1 MAPHADVK
9 PGFDALRRLVIRALD
24 DAARATSTL
33 APLPA
38 LTPALHSAATP
49 GASPSRLLALLM
61 ATVSDDSLHADID
74 GPAGP
79 AGPATPGGA
88 YDDSALATSSEES
101 ATDRQRLIALV
112 ELARKGDVEAFGLLY
127 DHYQGSV
134 YRFLFHR
141 TRSATLAEDL
151 TSETFFRALR
161 SMQGFR
167 WQGKDFGAWLMTIA
181 RNLATDHFKAGR
193 TRLEMT
199 TEDMGQHD
207 DATEGGPDQR
217 DPAQGPDRAARRA
230 ARLPGDALP
239 AGDEHRRDRGGARPQ
254 RRGHQAAAAAR
265 RAQPRQADAGRPAM
279 SPMTPASQA
288 VTNPRDRSLSRVS
301 SRRADVSHRSGD
313 HREGTHR

>member
-161 SMQGFR
+161 SMQRFR

-207 DATEGGPDQR
+207 DATEGPEAMVLAGLTNEILLKALTELPDEQR
-217 DPAQGPDRAARRA
+217 DCLVMRFLQGMSIAETAAVLGRSDGA
-230 ARLPGDALP
+230 IKQLQL
-239 AGDEHRRDRGGARPQ
+239 RGVRNLAKLMP
-254 RRGHQAAAAAR
+254 
-265 RAQPRQADAGRPAM
+265 
-279 SPMTPASQA
+279 
-288 VTNPRDRSLSRVS
+288 
-301 SRRADVSHRSGD
+301 
-313 HREGTHR
+313 EGLR